1 MLERCRA
8 GRYSQ
13 LEVNRGLPAP
23 TLIKHMT
30 RDGAAWVVS
39 PELRS
44 MISTQQMNLA
54 DSWPSLPKFDL
65 IFMRNVLIYF
75 DVPTKKQIL
84 GKVRQQLRPE
94 GLLLLGGA
102 ETTMNLD
109 ASFER
114 VPHGRSSRSEEHTSE
129 LQSLMRISYAVF

>member
-1 MLERCRA
+1 
-8 GRYSQ
+8 
-13 LEVNRGLPAP
+13 
-23 TLIKHMT
+23 
-30 RDGAAWVVS
+30 
-39 PELRS
+39 
-44 MISTQQMNLA
+44 MISTQRMNLA
-54 DSWPSLPKFDL
+54 DSWPALPKFDL

-84 GKVRQQLRPE
+84 GKVRQQMRPG

-114 VPHGRSSRSEEHTSE
+114 VPHCRSSWYRLRDRSEERRVGTEVGSAC
-129 LQSLMRISYAVF
+129 RCGG